1 MGYPSYASSINT
13 LKVYLKPHLENKMYE
28 TTINIIARIT
38 AVVAIPLSVPKIM
51 GIGPIIITP
60 PVLTSPVS
68 PDFEVICRAVPMKI
82 KIIPIKRTTIPVKMS
97 VLEFNMVFPGEMF
110 FGKF

>member
-1 MGYPSYASSINT
+1 
-13 LKVYLKPHLENKMYE
+13 MYE
-28 TTINIIARIT
+28 TTINMIARIT

-51 GIGPIIITP
+51 GMGPIMITP

-82 KIIPIKRTTIPVKMS
+82 RIIPIKRTTIPVKMS
-97 VLEFNMVFPGEMF
+97 VLEFSMVLPGEMF
-110 FGKF
+110 LWKVLGCMLVLLP